1 MPPAPPIKTK
11 VEMRILEE
19 VMATYSSHL
28 SKKETRNLH
37 GKVLVEGLIYTGAQ
51 TNSGGMELLRELSFP
66 KSKLFNTSNSIKGE
80 AYKAL
85 HTIATIL
92 V

>member
-19 VMATYSSHL
+19 AMAAYSSRL

-37 GKVLVEGLIYTGAQ
+37 RKVLVQGPVYTGAQ
-51 TNSGGMELLRELSFP
+51 TNSGGMELLGELSFP
-66 KSKLFNTSNSIKGE
+66 KSKLFNTSNSIKGA
-80 AYKAL
+80 AYK
-85 HTIATIL
+85 TSWWSWRTT
-92 V
+92 